1 MDALI
6 GATGYVG
13 QTLLRQ
19 RAFEHQF
26 NSKTIA
32 SIQGGD
38 FGLMVCAGAPAQKW
52 IADGDPEADLANLKA
67 LAEHLAA
74 AKAEQ
79 VILISTVDVFPDSR
93 GKDEGSQIDESRLTP
108 YGANRLWLERYVADR
123 FENTLV
129 VRLPG
134 LVGPG
139 LRKNAVFDFRN
150 DNNLHMIDHR
160 AVYQFYPM
168 VNLWADLQVAVNAGL
183 PLVHLTAEPVSIG
196 EVARGGFGLDFA
208 NEVEGRTPASYDFRT
223 QHGELFGGT
232 ASYQYDKRVSLT
244 AIRAYAQSE
253 PRSKPLA

>member
-19 RAFEHQF
+19 RAFERQF

-32 SIQGGD
+32 DIRGGG

-52 IADGDPEADLANLKA
+52 IADGNPEADRANLQA
-67 LAEHLAA
+67 LGEHLAA
-74 AKAEQ
+74 ARAER

-93 GKDEGSQIDESRLTP
+93 DRDEDSAIDEDRLTP
-108 YGANRLWLERYVADR
+108 YGANRLWLERFVADR
-123 FENTLV
+123 FEGTLI

-139 LRKNAVFDFRN
+139 LRKNAVFDFLN

-160 AVYQFYPM
+160 GVYQFYPM
-168 VNLWADLQVAVNAGL
+168 VNLWADLRVAMDAGL
-183 PLVHLTAEPVSIG
+183 SLVHLTAEPVSIA
-196 EVARGGFGLDFA
+196 EVAQDGFGTAFA
-208 NEVEGRTPASYDFRT
+208 NEVEGRTPATYDFRT
-223 QHGELFGGT
+223 RHADLFGGT
-232 ASYQYDKRVSLT
+232 GAYQYDRRASLT

-253 PRSKPLA
+253 SRSKPLA

>member
-19 RAFEHQF
+19 RAFEQQF

-32 SIQGGD
+32 DIRGGD

-52 IADGDPEADLANLKA
+52 IADGNPEADLANLKA
-67 LAEHLAA
+67 LADHLAA
-74 AKAEQ
+74 AKAER

-93 GKDEGSQIDESRLTP
+93 GKDEGSEIDESRLTP
-108 YGANRLWLERYVADR
+108 YGANRLWLERFVAER
-123 FENTLV
+123 FEHTLV

-134 LVGPG
+134 LVGPR

-168 VNLWADLQVAVNAGL
+168 VNLWADLQVAMDAGL
-183 PLVHLTAEPVSIG
+183 SLVHLTAEPVSIG
-196 EVARGGFGLDFA
+196 EVAQGGFGLDFT
-208 NEVEGRTPASYDFRT
+208 NVVEGRTPASYDFRT
-223 QHGELFGGT
+223 RHADLFGG
-232 ASYQYDKRVSLT
+232 AAPYQYDKRASLT
-244 AIRAYAQSE
+244 AVRAYAQSE